1 MHYVFIT
8 GGVSSSLGK
17 GLASA
22 ALASL
27 LQLRNF
33 KVRIRKLDPYLNVDP
48 GTMNPVEHGE
58 VFVTRDG
65 KETDLD
71 LGYYER
77 FLDTSTTEQN
87 STSYGKLFQ
96 KLLDKERN
104 GDYLGETVQL
114 ILAVLLVIFVLLQG
128 SDNEGLGLGGGGG
141 LGGMMSARGSAN
153 LLSRLTAITATLFMI
168 MSVILTISASV
179 SSDKNIL
186 ESLPD
191 VNSSESDT
199 NTSTEPSIPENN

>member
-1 MHYVFIT
+1 MT
-8 GGVSSSLGK
+8 SL
-17 GLASA
+17 
-22 ALASL
+22 
-27 LQLRNF
+27 
-33 KVRIRKLDPYLNVDP
+33 III
-48 GTMNPVEHGE
+48 
-58 VFVTRDG
+58 
-65 KETDLD
+65 
-71 LGYYER
+71 
-77 FLDTSTTEQN
+77 
-87 STSYGKLFQ
+87 
-96 KLLDKERN
+96 
-104 GDYLGETVQL
+104 QL

-191 VNSSESDT
+191 VNSTESNT